1 MRFAVLDDEEGYAR
15 SVDWSRLPAEV
26 TVDVLGRMPADPAHL
41 VEQLLDHEIVL
52 AMRERTAFP
61 AAVLGALPALR
72 LLVTTGMQNPS
83 IDLVAATQLG
93 ILVSGTPAAGE
104 GPAEQTWALLLG
116 LLRQV
121 AREDAAMRAGRW
133 GSAVG
138 RGLHGQTIGL
148 IGLGKIGSR
157 VARVARAFDMSVL
170 AWSPHLTAERAAEH
184 GTRRVELAELLG
196 SADVV
201 SIPIRLSDRTRGLIG
216 TSALAL
222 MQPHAV
228 LVNTSRGPIVDEA
241 ALVRALRERTIGGAA
256 LDVYDIEPLPPGHPL
271 TTLDNTLLA
280 PHRGY
285 VTEENF
291 ATYYAGAVDSVRAF
305 VAGEPVR
312 VLNPAV
318 LDAANVR
325 LALGGDREV

>member
-1 MRFAVLDDEEGYAR
+1 MKFAVLDDEEGYAR
-15 SVDWSRLPAEV
+15 SVDWSRLPSGV
-26 TVDVLGRMPADPAHL
+26 TVDVRGRMPDDPARL

-61 AAVLGALPALR
+61 AGVLAALPALR

-83 IDLVAATQLG
+83 IDLAAATRLG
-93 ILVSGTPAAGE
+93 IVVSGTPAAGE

-121 AREDAAMRAGRW
+121 APEDAAMRAGRW

-138 RGLHGQTIGL
+138 RGLHGRIIGL
-148 IGLGKIGSR
+148 VGLGKIGAR

-170 AWSPHLTAERAAEH
+170 AWSPNLTAERAAEH
-184 GTRRVELAELLG
+184 GARRVDLAELLER
-196 SADVV
+196 ADVV
-201 SIPIRLSDRTRGLIG
+201 SIHIRLSDRTRGLID
-216 TSALAL
+216 TDALAL
-222 MQPHAV
+222 MQRHAV

-241 ALVRALRERTIGGAA
+241 ALVHALRKQTIGGAA

-271 TTLDNTLLA
+271 TTLANTLLA

-291 ATYYAGAVDSVRAF
+291 AAYYAGAVDSVHAF
-305 VAGEPVR
+305 LDDTPVR
-312 VLNPAV
+312 VLNPEV
-318 LDAANVR
+318 LGSDQRRSARA
-325 LALGGDREV
+325 